1 MNAVATIIISTI
13 LTRQTRGQESFRFLI
28 KLEPGMQY

>member
-13 LTRQTRGQESFRFLI
+13 LTRQTRGQERLLI
-28 KLEPGMQY
+28 ELGPGMRY